1 MHGSGGALCV
11 LKVDQAGK
19 RRWWRRAGLL
29 RRSLGLHIQRRE
41 NDWVVPCLEGVDA
54 PEAGMEVSAA
64 TSRELARAE
73 INEAALALVSA
84 GMK

>member
-1 MHGSGGALCV
+1 MPKLGGIGVGAPGAALGV
-11 LKVDQAGK
+11 IVN
-19 RRWWRRAGLL
+19 AGLL

-73 INEAALALVSA
+73 INEVALALVSA